1 LLKRVKCEQLPAVR
15 GPDGQPRF
23 HRRDLSLYRLSQQLG
38 ATEQQV
44 SPITP
49 PDVSD
54 AGVAAWG
61 FDPWSELT
69 AG

>member
-1 LLKRVKCEQLPAVR
+1 MLKRVKCEQLPAVR

-23 HRRDLSLYRLSQQLG
+23 HRRDVSLEWLSQQLG

-44 SPITP
+44 SPLTP
-49 PDVSD
+49 PDMSD
-54 AGVAAWG
+54 EDVAAWG
-61 FDPWSELT
+61 FDPWTELT